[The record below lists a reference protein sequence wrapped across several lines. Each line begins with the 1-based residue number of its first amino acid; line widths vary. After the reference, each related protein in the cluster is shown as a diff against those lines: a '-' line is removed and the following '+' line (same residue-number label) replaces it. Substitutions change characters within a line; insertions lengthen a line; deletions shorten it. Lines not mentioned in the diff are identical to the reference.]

1 MLAIDPLVALPA
13 RWLGLGSPAPVASGP
28 SRCDKGNDGWA
39 TDLGGERVT
48 YLGLALTASL
58 VVAFLVWCGYQL
70 RRVDR
75 IIALRPAPEE
85 EDSGR

>member
-1 MLAIDPLVALPA
+1 M
-13 RWLGLGSPAPVASGP
+13 
-28 SRCDKGNDGWA
+28 
-39 TDLGGERVT
+39 T